1 MWDLGDKVVFSS
13 RLGAFSR
20 ALLSMEYLCELL
32 GSKGFLDGKVAIS
45 LKRLD
50 EAVKL
55 CGGKL
60 VGGHCVFYLGC
71 KFVV

>member
-32 GSKGFLDGKVAIS
+32 GSKVFLDGKVAVS

-50 EAVKL
+50 EAVNL
-55 CGGKL
+55 LGGKL
-60 VGGHCVFYLGC
+60 VVGHCC
-71 KFVV
+71 IWVVSC